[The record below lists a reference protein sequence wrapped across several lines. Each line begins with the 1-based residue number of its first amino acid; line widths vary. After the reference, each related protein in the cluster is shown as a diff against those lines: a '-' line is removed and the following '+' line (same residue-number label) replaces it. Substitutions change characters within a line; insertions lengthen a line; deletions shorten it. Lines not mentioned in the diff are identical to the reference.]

1 MAKRKRGGKWKWII
15 GGLLFL
21 IGGGWGVLKYAE
33 ITATRDAEAQASKL
47 RKLGYPM
54 TVEEFIQKL
63 PKDEAQN
70 AAPIYLKAI
79 EEYKR
84 IGNPKETFTD
94 SKGVLDPAARTK
106 FVRETEGI
114 YQLLV
119 QASQKEHCVFPR
131 DWSKGMDVIFPEFAR
146 MKTFARV
153 CSARAEVAAEASDW
167 RTALDSLAVGMR
179 IAKHA
184 EEPILIAHLVSVA
197 IEAIQLRSFEGLV
210 AQFSRNA
217 QFLSEARAWVEHL
230 PRVSD
235 RKHAYDFELVA
246 SRTLFEQ
253 LADRSAENYMIDS
266 VEGVDRFMITAM
278 LRSPAARKRVEATYL
293 RRMYDTLSQPADTPQ
308 QDVSRW
314 DALDAQIAADTSM
327 PGKVVSIVAP
337 VFNQA
342 SYAFARIREQRR
354 LAWVA
359 VWVAEQ
365 QLQLGTMPHQ
375 LPTDER
381 FIDTWTGERYVFEKR
396 GEGFAVRSLGQNKVD
411 DGGMMVSGKRTDDVD
426 FMVPRER

>member
-1 MAKRKRGGKWKWII
+1 MAKQKRGGKWKWVL
-15 GGLLFL
+15 GSLVVL
-21 IGGGWGVLKYAE
+21 IGGGWGVLKVAE
-33 ITATRDAEAQASKL
+33 VMASKDVEEQASKL
-47 RKLGYPM
+47 RKLGYPT
-54 TVEEFIQKL
+54 TVDEFIQKL
-63 PKDEAQN
+63 PNDEAQN
-70 AAPIYLKAI
+70 AAPIYLRAI

-119 QASQKEHCVFPR
+119 QASQREHCVFPR
-131 DWSKGMDVIFPEFAR
+131 DWSKGMDVIFPEFTR

-230 PRVSD
+230 PPVSD

-253 LADRSAENYMIDS
+253 LGDRSADNYMMYS
-266 VEGVDRFMITAM
+266 VEGVDRFMINAL
-278 LRSPAARKRVEATYL
+278 LRSPVARKRVEATYL
-293 RRMYDTLSQPADTPQ
+293 RHMHDTLSQPADTPQ

-314 DALDAQIAADTSM
+314 GALDARIAADTSM

-342 SYAFARIREQRR
+342 AYAFARIREQRR

-365 QLQLGTMPHQ
+365 RLQLGTLPFQ
-375 LPTDER
+375 LPTDDR
-381 FIDTWTGERYVFEKR
+381 FIDTWSGERFVYVKQ
-396 GEGFAVRSLGQNKVD
+396 GDGFAVRSVGQNKVD
-411 DGGMMVSGKRTDDVD
+411 DGGVLSSGRHTDDIDVQI
-426 FMVPRER
+426 PRKQ